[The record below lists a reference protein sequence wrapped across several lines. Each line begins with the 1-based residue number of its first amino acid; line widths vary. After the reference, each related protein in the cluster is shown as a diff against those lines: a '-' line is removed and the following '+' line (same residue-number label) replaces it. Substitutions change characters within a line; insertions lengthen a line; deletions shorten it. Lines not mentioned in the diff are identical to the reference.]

1 MKVKDL
7 IKKLLEQDGDATVYV
22 LAHDDDHTTWYK
34 EANVADF
41 DVDGVYIL
49 HDEQVE
55 NEKNLKEISELQK
68 RLDQITNESL
78 SLSIITDLDEMSDL
92 IEEAKDI
99 ISKIKY
105 LESEIK

>member
-1 MKVKDL
+1 MKVKEL
-7 IKKLLEQDGDATVYV
+7 IQKLMEQDEDATVYV
-22 LAHDDDHTTWYK
+22 LTEDDKYTTWYR
-34 EANVADF
+34 EVNVADF

-49 HDEQVE
+49 HDKQVE
-55 NEKNLKEISELQK
+55 KEKNLKEISELQK
-68 RLDQITNESL
+68 RLEQITNESL

-99 ISKIKY
+99 VSKIKY